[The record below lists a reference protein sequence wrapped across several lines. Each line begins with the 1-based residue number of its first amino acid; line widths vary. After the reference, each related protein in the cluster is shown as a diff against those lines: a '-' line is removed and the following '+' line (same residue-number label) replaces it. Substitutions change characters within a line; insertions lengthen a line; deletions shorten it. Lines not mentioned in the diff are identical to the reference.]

1 MTRGGP
7 DANVIGA
14 DPAVDQRGSEAP
26 RAGEARRPG
35 SSRWARAVASRL
47 AARPGRLLVV
57 ADFDGTLAEASRDPG
72 AARIVP
78 LAQRA
83 LRRLAGVAAASP
95 ERVSVA
101 VLTGRTAADVA
112 ARVGVGG
119 IAYLGDHGLQR
130 GTYARGARPSE
141 HRDDV
146 PPTATRPRTNRPSDW
161 RTVFRGS
168 SATLPGCSSSERARP
183 SRSTSARP
191 TTHWR
196 RAPRSRRRS
205 RRPNAACRHTISPT
219 TGAGW
224 SSISGRGRRAG
235 KREAMEAL
243 LSELR
248 PATVVAFGDDSSD
261 ADAFSVLRA
270 ARTSG
275 TCDGLA
281 VGVTGPRGVP
291 DDVRA
296 TADVVLDT
304 PHDAARLLSALA
316 RVVAERTA

>member
-1 MTRGGP
+1 LTPPRP
-7 DANVIGA
+7 EARVIGTDA
-14 DPAVDQRGSEAP
+14 PIGERGTDAVRPSASQ
-26 RAGEARRPG
+26 PG
-35 SSRWARAVASRL
+35 SSGWARVVAFGL

-83 LRRLAGVAAASP
+83 LRRLVGVADAHP

-119 IAYLGDHGLQR
+119 IVYLGDHGLQR
-130 GTYARGARPSE
+130 GMYPRGARPTSIVTTFAAGHE
-141 HRDDV
+141 DSHEPAARLADRVPVLLGDPAWLFVERKGPSVAFHVRQADDPLAARASVEAAIEDAERDL
-146 PPTATRPRTNRPSDW
+146 PPHDLAHYRGRLVVDLRPRT
-161 RTVFRGS
+161 
-168 SATLPGCSSSERARP
+168 
-183 SRSTSARP
+183 
-191 TTHWR
+191 
-196 RAPRSRRRS
+196 
-205 RRPNAACRHTISPT
+205 
-219 TGAGW
+219 AG
-224 SSISGRGRRAG
+224 G

-243 LSELR
+243 LAQLD

-261 ADAFSVLRA
+261 ADAFGVLRA
-270 ARTSG
+270 ARSRG

-281 VGVTGPRGVP
+281 IGVTGPRGVP

-296 TADVVLDT
+296 SADVVLDA
-304 PHDAARLLSALA
+304 PLDAARLLSALA
-316 RVVAERTA
+316 RAVAERNA